1 MTRKAVVKRL
11 RRNLR
16 IAWLINDLAE
26 AGKTTVWATH
36 HRDRVAAT
44 DTGYSYITLC
54 VRRSRRER
62 PPFVQSNRMRTDVV
76 DAE

>member
-1 MTRKAVVKRL
+1 MTRKAVVKQL

-44 DTGYSYITLC
+44 DTGYSYITL
-54 VRRSRRER
+54 
-62 PPFVQSNRMRTDVV
+62 
-76 DAE
+76 